1 MRRCIDPCACCY
13 PAPPPPP
20 PPYQVT
26 FGTVVSAG
34 AAKDT
39 DKWGVSAACRP
50 SLRGIVLT
58 VFSPFPGAEDLK
70 DWSFEKSTAKERALE
85 EYTDMQQV
93 CVYYAILQLLRK
105 RSCCL
110 MRQ

>member
-1 MRRCIDPCACCY
+1 MSHVFMCLL
-13 PAPPPPP
+13 PPPLRPL
-20 PPYQVT
+20 QVT

-39 DKWGVSAACRP
+39 DKWGVSAACCP

-58 VFSPFPGAEDLK
+58 VFSPFPSAEDLK
-70 DWSFEKSTAKERALE
+70 DWSFGNSIVKERALE

-93 CVYYAILQLLRK
+93 GAYYAMLQPLRK
-105 RSCCL
+105 RSPCL
-110 MRQ
+110 TRK